1 MKVLVILASALV
13 VLTFAGCRDTSPQ
26 GPQDRPQV
34 PQLSEQEAIA
44 RCAAYLGAR
53 GPQVRPQTSYGFE
66 RHIKPL
72 GKVWILDGAYSYTH
86 LQGSRSKRVT
96 STGEYICT
104 VKQNRDVVRVFA
116 PPFVCESHAAALP
129 VGRCA

>member
-1 MKVLVILASALV
+1 MKALLIVASALV
-13 VLTFAGCRDTSPQ
+13 VLAFAGCRDTSPQ
-26 GPQDRPQV
+26 VPQLRPQV
-34 PQLSEQEAIA
+34 PQLSEPEAIA

-66 RHIKPL
+66 RRIKPL

-86 LQGSRSKRVT
+86 EQGNRSKRVT

-104 VKQNRDVVRVFA
+104 VKQNGDVVRIFA
-116 PPFVCESHAAALP
+116 APFVCEADAAAPP